1 LRGNLAPPPPRPRLN
16 VESSVVVHK
25 LSAAES
31 ILVTDIPSAIQLMLA
46 IDNFS
51 FVVIVPMAGQIA
63 ADVAILDH
71 PTKIT

>member
-1 LRGNLAPPPPRPRLN
+1 
-16 VESSVVVHK
+16 
-25 LSAAES
+25 
-31 ILVTDIPSAIQLMLA
+31 MLA